1 MPNSFNQRGKR
12 GKNLGSP
19 DVSPSPLWFTK
30 MKVAA
35 GKSFLQVEDDG
46 IFEIRT
52 HADGPAGKL
61 PLSEEMLKNWPSG
74 DLFGL
79 SQNAGMGW
87 SPKEMLGPQALILNS
102 HGGIRAPDGSPIAL
116 GYHTGHWE
124 IGLLAQTAARELKGM
139 GVVPFAA
146 HVSDPCDGRSQGT
159 TAMFDSL
166 AYRNDASLVMRRL
179 VRSLPTARSL
189 MGVATCDKSMP
200 AMMMTLASFPE
211 LPSILLPGGVT
222 LSAKEGEDAG
232 KAQSLGIRFAHD
244 EVSLE
249 EASQTLCNTCASPGG
264 GCQFLGTAATSQV
277 IGEALGMSLPHSAL
291 SPSGEP
297 VWYELGI
304 RSARALEG
312 MRKTKLT
319 MGEILTPSALRNA
332 MIVHAACGGSS
343 NLILH
348 LTAIAYHAGLERP
361 GVDDWDEVNKL
372 VPRLVDALPN
382 GPKNHTTAQF
392 FLAGGVPELML
403 KLRDLDLLDLAAL
416 TCTGLPLGQNLENWE
431 NSTRRSRFR
440 DILHE
445 QDSVDPDD
453 VVMDLSVAKEKGLT
467 STVCFPR
474 GNLAPEGSV
483 VKSTSIDASV
493 VDENGVYRLTGPAR
507 VFHSEREA
515 MQALKGLSERPIKS
529 GEVIVLCSRGPMG
542 AGMEEVAQITLALKH
557 LPWGKN
563 VALLT
568 DARFSGVSTGACI
581 GHIGPEAL
589 AGGPIGKVREDDW
602 VRIEID
608 RKTLKGT
615 VDFVG
620 TEEKP
625 LSPDEGTRI
634 LEERKG
640 HEGMA
645 PDPQM
650 PADSRL
656 WAALQNVGG
665 GTWGGCVYEID
676 EIIRRLEASEAPPK
690 NKIQSGK

>member
-1 MPNSFNQRGKR
+1 M
-12 GKNLGSP
+12 
-19 DVSPSPLWFTK
+19 T
-30 MKVAA
+30 VAS
-35 GKSFLQVEDDG
+35 KSLLEVEDEG
-46 IFEIRT
+46 IFKIRT

-102 HGGIRAPDGSPIAL
+102 HGGIRKPDGSPIAL

-124 IGLLAQTAARELKGM
+124 IGLLAQTAATELKGL
-139 GVVPFAA
+139 GAVPFAA

-179 VRSLPTARSL
+179 VRSLPTARAL

-211 LPSILLPGGVT
+211 FPAILLPGGVT

-232 KAQSLGIRFAHD
+232 KAQSMGIRFAHG

-312 MRKTKLT
+312 MRRSKRT

-348 LTAIAYHAGLERP
+348 LTAIAYHAGLRRP
-361 GVDDWDEVNKL
+361 GVDDWDEVNRL
-372 VPRLVDALPN
+372 VPRLVDVLPN

-403 KLRDLDLLDLAAL
+403 KLRDLDLLDLDTL
-416 TCTGLPLGQNLENWE
+416 TCTGHSLKQNLEDWE
-431 NSTRRSRFR
+431 NSSRRSRFR
-440 DILHE
+440 DILKE

-453 VVMDLSVAKEKGLT
+453 VIMDLPIARKRGLT

-483 VKSTSIDASV
+483 VKSTSIDPSV
-493 VDENGVYRLTGPAR
+493 VDEDEVYRITGLAR
-507 VFHSEREA
+507 VFHSEKEA
-515 MQALKGLSERPIKS
+515 MQALKGLSDRTIKP
-529 GEVIVLCSRGPMG
+529 GDVIVLCSRGPLG

-557 LPWGKN
+557 LPWGKE

-581 GHIGPEAL
+581 GHVGPEAL
-589 AGGPIGKVREDDW
+589 AGGPIGKLEEDDLI
-602 VRIEID
+602 RIEIN
-608 RKTLKGT
+608 RKTLEGKI
-615 VDFVG
+615 DFVG
-620 TEEKP
+620 SVEKTV
-625 LSPDEGTRI
+625 SPDEGGQI
-634 LEERKG
+634 LASRKSHPG
-640 HEGMA
+640 LS
-645 PDPQM
+645 PDPRM

-665 GTWGGCVYEID
+665 GTWGGCIYEVD
-676 EIIRRLEASEAPPK
+676 EIIRRLEAPEVPPEK
-690 NKIQSGK
+690 

>member
-1 MPNSFNQRGKR
+1 
-12 GKNLGSP
+12 
-19 DVSPSPLWFTK
+19 
-30 MKVAA
+30 
-35 GKSFLQVEDDG
+35 
-46 IFEIRT
+46 
-52 HADGPAGKL
+52 
-61 PLSEEMLKNWPSG
+61 
-74 DLFGL
+74 
-79 SQNAGMGW
+79 
-87 SPKEMLGPQALILNS
+87 
-102 HGGIRAPDGSPIAL
+102 
-116 GYHTGHWE
+116 
-124 IGLLAQTAARELKGM
+124 
-139 GVVPFAA
+139 
-146 HVSDPCDGRSQGT
+146 
-159 TAMFDSL
+159 
-166 AYRNDASLVMRRL
+166 
-179 VRSLPTARSL
+179 
-189 MGVATCDKSMP
+189 
-200 AMMMTLASFPE
+200 
-211 LPSILLPGGVT
+211 
-222 LSAKEGEDAG
+222 
-232 KAQSLGIRFAHD
+232 
-244 EVSLE
+244 
-249 EASQTLCNTCASPGG
+249 
-264 GCQFLGTAATSQV
+264 
-277 IGEALGMSLPHSAL
+277 
-291 SPSGEP
+291 
-297 VWYELGI
+297 
-304 RSARALEG
+304 
-312 MRKTKLT
+312 
-319 MGEILTPSALRNA
+319 
-332 MIVHAACGGSS
+332 
-343 NLILH
+343 
-348 LTAIAYHAGLERP
+348 
-361 GVDDWDEVNKL
+361 
-372 VPRLVDALPN
+372 VDALPN
-382 GPKNHTTAQF
+382 GPENHTTAQF

-440 DILHE
+440 DILLE
-445 QDSVDPDD
+445 QDSVNPDD

-515 MQALKGLSERPIKS
+515 MQALKGLSNRPIKS

-581 GHIGPEAL
+581 GHVGPEAL
-589 AGGPIGKVREDDW
+589 AGGPIGKVRDDDLI
-602 VRIEID
+602 RIEIN

-625 LSPDEGTRI
+625 LSPDEGTQI
-634 LEERKG
+634 LGERKG

-645 PDPQM
+645 PAPQM

>member
-1 MPNSFNQRGKR
+1 MTIAS
-12 GKNLGSP
+12 
-19 DVSPSPLWFTK
+19 
-30 MKVAA
+30 
-35 GKSFLQVEDDG
+35 KSLLEVEDEG
-46 IFEIRT
+46 IFKIRT

-102 HGGIRAPDGSPIAL
+102 HGGIRKPDGSPIAL

-124 IGLLAQTAARELKGM
+124 IGLLAQTAACELKGL
-139 GVVPFAA
+139 GTVPFAA

-179 VRSLPTARSL
+179 VRSLPTARAL

-211 LPSILLPGGVT
+211 FPAILLPGGVT

-232 KAQSLGIRFAHD
+232 KAQSMGIRFAHG

-304 RSARALEG
+304 RSARALEA
-312 MRKTKLT
+312 MRRSKRT
-319 MGEILTPSALRNA
+319 MGQILTPSALRNA

-348 LTAIAYHAGLERP
+348 LTAIAYHAGLRRP
-361 GVDDWDEVNKL
+361 GVDDWDEVNRL
-372 VPRLVDALPN
+372 VPRLVDVLPN

-403 KLRDLDLLDLAAL
+403 KLRDLDLLDLDTL
-416 TCTGLPLGQNLENWE
+416 TCTGHTLKQNLEDWE
-431 NSTRRSRFR
+431 NSSRRSRFR
-440 DILHE
+440 DILQE
-445 QDSVDPDD
+445 QDSVAPDD
-453 VVMDLSVAKEKGLT
+453 VIMDLPIAKRRGLT

-483 VKSTSIDASV
+483 VKSTSIDPSV
-493 VDENGVYRLTGPAR
+493 VDEDEVYRITGPAR
-507 VFHSEREA
+507 VFHSEKEA
-515 MQALKGLSERPIKS
+515 MQALKALSDRTIKP
-529 GEVIVLCSRGPMG
+529 GDVIVLCSRGPLG
-542 AGMEEVAQITLALKH
+542 AGMEEVAQITLALKY
-557 LPWGKN
+557 LPWGKE

-581 GHIGPEAL
+581 GHVGPEAL
-589 AGGPIGKVREDDW
+589 AGGPIGKLEEDDLI
-602 VRIEID
+602 RIEIN
-608 RKTLKGT
+608 RKTLEGKI
-615 VDFVG
+615 DFVG
-620 TEEKP
+620 SVEKTV
-625 LSPDEGTRI
+625 SPDEGGRI
-634 LEERKG
+634 LASRKS
-640 HEGMA
+640 HPDLS
-645 PDPQM
+645 PDPRM

-665 GTWGGCVYEID
+665 GTWGGCIYEVD
-676 EIIRRLEASEAPPK
+676 EIIRRLEAPEVPPK
-690 NKIQSGK
+690 KELEDA

>member
-1 MPNSFNQRGKR
+1 M
-12 GKNLGSP
+12 
-19 DVSPSPLWFTK
+19 T
-30 MKVAA
+30 VAS
-35 GKSFLQVEDDG
+35 KSLLEVEDEG
-46 IFEIRT
+46 IFKIRT

-102 HGGIRAPDGSPIAL
+102 HGGIRKPDGSPIAL

-124 IGLLAQTAARELKGM
+124 IGLLAQTAATELKGL
-139 GVVPFAA
+139 GAVPFAA

-179 VRSLPTARSL
+179 VRSLPTARAL

-211 LPSILLPGGVT
+211 FPAILLPGGVT

-232 KAQSLGIRFAHD
+232 KAQSMGIRFAHG

-304 RSARALEG
+304 RSARALEA
-312 MRKTKLT
+312 MRKSKHT

-348 LTAIAYHAGLERP
+348 LTAIAYHAGLRRP
-361 GVDDWDEVNKL
+361 GVDDWDEVNRL
-372 VPRLVDALPN
+372 VPRLVDVLPN

-403 KLRDLDLLDLAAL
+403 KLRDLNLLDLDTL
-416 TCTGLPLGQNLENWE
+416 TCTGHSLKQNLEDWE
-431 NSTRRSRFR
+431 NSSRRSRFR
-440 DILHE
+440 DILKE
-445 QDSVDPDD
+445 QDCVDPDD
-453 VVMDLSVAKEKGLT
+453 VIMDLPIARKRGLT

-483 VKSTSIDASV
+483 VKSTSIDPSV
-493 VDENGVYRLTGPAR
+493 VDEDEIYRITGPAR
-507 VFHSEREA
+507 VFHSEKEA
-515 MQALKGLSERPIKS
+515 MQALKGLSDRRIKP
-529 GEVIVLCSRGPMG
+529 GDVIVLCSRGPLG

-557 LPWGKN
+557 LPWGKE

-581 GHIGPEAL
+581 GHVGPEAL
-589 AGGPIGKVREDDW
+589 AGGPIGKLEEDDLI
-602 VRIEID
+602 RIEIN
-608 RKTLKGT
+608 RQTLEGKI
-615 VDFVG
+615 DFVG
-620 TEEKP
+620 SVEKTV
-625 LSPDEGTRI
+625 SPDEGGRI
-634 LEERKG
+634 LASRKSHPG
-640 HEGMA
+640 LS
-645 PDPQM
+645 PDPRM

-665 GTWGGCVYEID
+665 GTWGGCIYEVD
-676 EIIRRLEASEAPPK
+676 EIIRRLEATEVPQEK
-690 NKIQSGK
+690 